1 MYTSSKYSVQ
11 LKRNYLL
18 LAFDKLNE
26 TFLIKR
32 STTYFDGK
40 LLQLITQ
47 TAQILANNV
56 GWVRGGEGLRRGKML
71 ITRCFVYP
79 ESLILLCINV
89 YY

>member
-1 MYTSSKYSVQ
+1 MYASSKYGVQ

-56 GWVRGGEGLRRGKML
+56 GWVRGGGGGVEEGENVNHQVFCLPR
-71 ITRCFVYP
+71 IVNP
-79 ESLILLCINV
+79 SL
-89 YY
+89 Y